1 MTYIGIKIG
10 LKVSKRLVVS
20 KSNLIRSHFNTM
32 KRKKLITEILL
43 HSKDEFENI
52 NDVICLAMESKK
64 QLTSRLIHINNNII
78 ENKIINNI
86 K

>member
-1 MTYIGIKIG
+1 
-10 LKVSKRLVVS
+10 
-20 KSNLIRSHFNTM
+20 M
-32 KRKKLITEILL
+32 KRKKLIAEILL
-43 HSKDEFENI
+43 HSNDEFENI

-64 QLTSRLIHINNNII
+64 QLISRLIHINNSII